1 MGGIEVMRVR
11 QAWSMSMPVLY
22 SERAPSPSCS
32 GSDVAG
38 GNGYVQVE
46 RENLKVEGAGGKGC
60 GVGFEEWMSE
70 G

>member
-1 MGGIEVMRVR
+1 MNI
-11 QAWSMSMPVLY
+11 PVLY